1 MYSRIIFA
9 GVTLLLVAAI
19 VVFPNLREV
28 STLNLAGTAKRRRR
42 SRSLPSPS
50 KRDVAKQRQREV
62 RQKYLYYYSH
72 SGISNQLLGLAR
84 AAQLCFSTNR
94 ILILPPVLPHYGE
107 FPEEFLSF
115 HGRTA
120 GGGCNPYEQSATFIV
135 AARYD
140 AVLCKRNQYNYPKF
154 SEIINISELSRLMN
168 VTMIELGDF
177 IKYKPRLASK
187 HFIRRRTRD
196 QLIDLDGS
204 CTVNYRRS
212 YSEMIDFFEANFSN
226 DTVAIIPSAF
236 VVRNTNSESTKFGSS
251 VAAFPPS
258 PKLGRVLQFIR
269 EHLPPRYIGVHVRSP
284 DHHQFNCS
292 SETMLPLL
300 SEIQK
305 EAASITAMNESRSGS
320 GIQGNKSKTQNVFLA
335 GNSRKAL
342 ECFKRILREA
352 GFNTFVLDDFF
363 VRNTQSHVFETIKV
377 ERGVLSALLDQ
388 IIVSRGQRIVTR
400 SELGVSTF
408 QGLIKMRHQNA
419 NGADRS
425 MQHGSSHLV
434 DSEGGSG

>member
-1 MYSRIIFA
+1 MFNVVGEHQNEREDAALTAAAPCAGDLSSRCATSALRRLRRSCSSAAATQQNENRTRHIGRVVASFLFGIRAMYSRIIFA

-50 KRDVAKQRQREV
+50 KRDVAKQRQRQV

-187 HFIRRRTRD
+187 HFIRRRTRY

-204 CTVNYRRS
+204 CTMYLSLHR
-212 YSEMIDFFEANFSN
+212 
-226 DTVAIIPSAF
+226 
-236 VVRNTNSESTKFGSS
+236 G
-251 VAAFPPS
+251 
-258 PKLGRVLQFIR
+258 
-269 EHLPPRYIGVHVRSP
+269 HL
-284 DHHQFNCS
+284 D
-292 SETMLPLL
+292 
-300 SEIQK
+300 
-305 EAASITAMNESRSGS
+305 
-320 GIQGNKSKTQNVFLA
+320 
-335 GNSRKAL
+335 
-342 ECFKRILREA
+342 
-352 GFNTFVLDDFF
+352 
-363 VRNTQSHVFETIKV
+363 
-377 ERGVLSALLDQ
+377 
-388 IIVSRGQRIVTR
+388 
-400 SELGVSTF
+400 
-408 QGLIKMRHQNA
+408 
-419 NGADRS
+419 
-425 MQHGSSHLV
+425 
-434 DSEGGSG
+434 